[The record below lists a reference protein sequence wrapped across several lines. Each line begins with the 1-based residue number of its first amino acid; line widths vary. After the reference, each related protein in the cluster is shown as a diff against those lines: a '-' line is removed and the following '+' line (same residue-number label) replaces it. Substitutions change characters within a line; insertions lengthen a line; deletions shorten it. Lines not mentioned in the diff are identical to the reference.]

1 MAVFTRRQFSA
12 EKGICHMPKN
22 TITQLPDPSGFSADA
37 FTDVLRNGARKL
49 IEQAI
54 HAELAVLMAAFSKEK
69 LEDGRAR
76 LVRHGHLPER
86 EVMTGIGPVPVKVPR
101 VRDRKPGEDKITFTP
116 SILPRYLRKA
126 KSVEELLPWLYLKG
140 VSTGDFSEALAALLG
155 PNAPGLSAKT
165 ITRLKADWWNDYEA
179 WQKRDLSHRRFLYI
193 WADGVYFKPRMA
205 EERQCVLVI
214 VGADEYGHKELLT
227 MIDGFRESAESW
239 RELLLDLRRRG
250 LKQDPKLAIGDGALG
265 FWTALREVFATT
277 REQRCWVHKTMNVL
291 NALPKSLQEKA
302 KSHLHDIWQA
312 ETKVGAGAAFDF
324 FVETYGVKYDKA
336 VAKLVKDRE
345 ALLTF
350 YDYPA
355 EHWKHIRTSNP
366 IESTFA
372 TVRHRTKRTKGCL
385 SRRTGLAM
393 AFKLMMSAQ
402 NKWRKL
408 DGQNRLPEIIQGVE
422 FRDGLRQ
429 RQVAA

>member
-1 MAVFTRRQFSA
+1 MSET
-12 EKGICHMPKN
+12 
-22 TITQLPDPSGFSADA
+22 TITQLPDPSGFSSDP
-37 FTDVLRNGARKL
+37 FTEVLRNGARDL

-54 HAELAVLMAAFSKEK
+54 HAELATLMAAFANET
-69 LEDGRAR
+69 LENGRAR

-101 VRDRKPGEDKITFTP
+101 VRDRSVGADKITFTP

-140 VSTGDFSEALAALLG
+140 VSTGDFTEALEALLG
-155 PNAPGLSAKT
+155 PNAKGLSANT
-165 ITRLKADWWNDYEA
+165 ITRLKADWWQGYEA
-179 WQKRDLSHRRFLYI
+179 WQKRDLSNRRFLYI

-205 EERQCVLVI
+205 EEKQCVLVI
-214 VGADEYGHKELLT
+214 VGADEYGRKELLAMT
-227 MIDGFRESAESW
+227 DGFRESTQSW
-239 RELLLDLRRRG
+239 RELLLDLKRRG
-250 LKQDPKLAIGDGALG
+250 LKQDPKLAIGDGAMG
-265 FWTALREVFATT
+265 FWAALREVFATAQ
-277 REQRCWVHKTMNVL
+277 EQRCWVHKTMNVL
-291 NALPKSLQEKA
+291 NALPKSVQAKA
-302 KSHLHDIWQA
+302 KGHLHDIWQA
-312 ETKVGAGAAFDF
+312 EKKAEANVAFDF
-324 FVETYGVKYDKA
+324 FVETYGVKWDKA
-336 VAKLVKDRE
+336 VAKLVKDRD

-385 SRRTGLAM
+385 SRKTGLAM

-402 NKWRKL
+402 KKWRKL

-422 FRDGLRQ
+422 FRDGIRHVQ
-429 RQVAA
+429 AAA